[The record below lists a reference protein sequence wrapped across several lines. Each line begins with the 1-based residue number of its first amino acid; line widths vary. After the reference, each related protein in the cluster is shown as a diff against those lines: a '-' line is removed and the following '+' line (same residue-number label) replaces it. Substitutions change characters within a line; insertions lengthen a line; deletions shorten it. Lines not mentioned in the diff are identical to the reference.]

1 MKRVIAVLLAIT
13 LVLCLAGCAN
23 KEEKE
28 AAKAV
33 SIQLEALTDVTL
45 EDAAAVQEAQEAYEA
60 LTDKAQKRVK
70 NNAVLETAYVDLA
83 EIVTGMIDEIGTVTL
98 ESESVINAAKSAYD
112 SLPDESRVLVP
123 NGSVLESAAVELTT
137 LKQVKLIT
145 TMIDNIGT
153 VTLDSELAI
162 NAALAAY
169 NKIPDEGKALV
180 KNYATLETAAEE
192 HREIFF
198 AELNR
203 QTDAI
208 LEINAAL
215 NDRDVVTVLSKI
227 EEQLPISEKLA
238 KSKYYMV
245 EEDAVTLMSNVR
257 DLMVEACYPN
267 THIISLDSLV
277 KIEEVYNSTAD
288 SNEGEKPNVDE
299 DTGMDFYAYIY
310 NTKTQMNNAFQSY
323 TEYLGSHFEL
333 VRKKSAPSK
342 SQYSPVTGSMYSTAS
357 AEYFYKDEQGHE
369 FSVEWDYIDMGSYL
383 GDLSTIY
390 VRFSPDMGVRDSFGE

>member
-1 MKRVIAVLLAIT
+1 MKSFISVLLAIA
-13 LVLCLAGCAN
+13 LVFCLAGCAS

-33 SIQLEALTDVTL
+33 SVQIEGLADVTL
-45 EDAAAVQEAQEAYEA
+45 ENAAAVQEAQEAYEA
-60 LTDKAQKRVK
+60 LTDKAKKHVK
-70 NNAVLETAYVDLA
+70 NDSILETAHVDLA

-98 ESESVINAAKSAYD
+98 EREAVVTAAQTAYD
-112 SLPDESRVLVP
+112 SLPEESQMLVA
-123 NGSVLESAAVELTT
+123 NSSVLELAVAELAALKRAELVTA
-137 LKQVKLIT
+137 
-145 TMIDNIGT
+145 MIDNIGT
-153 VTLDSELAI
+153 VTLDSENAI

-169 NKIPDEGKALV
+169 NEMSDEGKALI
-180 KNYATLETAAEE
+180 KNYAILETAVEE

-198 AELNR
+198 SELNR
-203 QTDAI
+203 QTDTI
-208 LEINAAL
+208 QEINAAL
-215 NDRDVVTVLSKI
+215 NDRDVVTVLSMI
-227 EEQLPISEKLA
+227 EEQLPIAEKLA
-238 KSKYYMV
+238 KSKYYVV
-245 EEDAVTLMSNVR
+245 EEDAVSIMNNVQA
-257 DLMVEACYPN
+257 LLVEACYPN

-277 KIEEVYNSTAD
+277 KIEEVYNAAAD

-310 NTKTQMNNAFQSY
+310 NTKTQMNNAFQAY

-342 SQYSPVTGSMYSTAS
+342 SQYSPVIGSMFTTAS

-369 FSVEWDYIDMGSYL
+369 FSVEWDYLDMGSYY

-390 VRFSPDMGVRDSFGE
+390 VRFSPEMGVRDSFGE